1 MSNEEMKYI
10 IKKELR
16 KLYGEKAP
24 KYFSKEIIEL
34 INENLKMARKEII
47 KYETGQE
54 PDDFFSREFFNKYQK
69 QMQQV
74 IKNVIKEINQENLY
88 KKNVIMSIG
97 NNINFMKKLK
107 DIEAKDLL
115 NDIENR
121 KKENDINDINQIL
134 MYPSYCYELQ
144 KKIYLTQTQNEMEL
158 NFAIEKE
165 RENNIKQTKDNY
177 DNKVAILNK
186 ILKKQKRERLNK
198 KKYGEILDYNLKN
211 MKKEKLRKQVEDML
225 DLIDE
230 EDNKVNIYQ
239 NNPEEIEKIL
249 KNVA

>member
-1 MSNEEMKYI
+1 
-10 IKKELR
+10 
-16 KLYGEKAP
+16 
-24 KYFSKEIIEL
+24 
-34 INENLKMARKEII
+34 
-47 KYETGQE
+47 
-54 PDDFFSREFFNKYQK
+54 
-69 QMQQV
+69 MQQV
-74 IKNVIKEINQENLY
+74 IKNVIREINQENIY

-97 NNINFMKKLK
+97 NNVNFMKKLK
-107 DIEAKDLL
+107 DVEYKDLL
-115 NDIENR
+115 NNINNINNT
-121 KKENDINDINQIL
+121 KKENEMNDINRIL

-158 NFAIEKE
+158 YFAIEKE

-177 DNKVAILNK
+177 DSKVAVLNK
-186 ILKKQKRERLNK
+186 ILKKQKKERLNK
-198 KKYGEILDYNLKN
+198 KKYGELLNYNLKN

-230 EDNKVNIYQ
+230 EDNKVNYYQ

>member
-97 NNINFMKKLK
+97 NNINFMKKLNNLSFS
-107 DIEAKDLL
+107 IAKF
-115 NDIENR
+115 NSISFCVCV
-121 KKENDINDINQIL
+121 K
-134 MYPSYCYELQ
+134 
-144 KKIYLTQTQNEMEL
+144 
-158 NFAIEKE
+158 
-165 RENNIKQTKDNY
+165 
-177 DNKVAILNK
+177 
-186 ILKKQKRERLNK
+186 
-198 KKYGEILDYNLKN
+198 
-211 MKKEKLRKQVEDML
+211 
-225 DLIDE
+225 
-230 EDNKVNIYQ
+230 
-239 NNPEEIEKIL
+239 
-249 KNVA
+249 